1 MKERRFVMG
10 VFDKVLKKFK
20 MVPEDD
26 EYDEYDEFSE
36 ESEAGQEVKTKK
48 AKKPKKTR
56 EESFAEEDEGSSYG
70 AYSNPGKVSEEPS
83 QRPSSAYSNKDN
95 VKVFSMNGKSQK
107 GNTDVCMIM
116 PRSFDD
122 ATTIA
127 DMLLEYK
134 AVVLNMEGIDMAA
147 AQRLIDFASGA
158 CYTVGGNLQKISKKI
173 FMIVPQNMNLS
184 GDFDQLMG
192 DMVDLN
198 ALGSQR

>member
-1 MKERRFVMG
+1 MG

-20 MVPEDD
+20 MVPEDE
-26 EYDEYDEFSE
+26 EYDDYDEFDDGAEQE
-36 ESEAGQEVKTKK
+36 EV
-48 AKKPKKTR
+48 KPKKVKKVKKESYDDF
-56 EESFAEEDEGSSYG
+56 EETSSYG
-70 AYSNPGKVSEEPS
+70 AYSNPGKAREEPV
-83 QRPSSAYSNKDN
+83 QRPASSYSGKEN
-95 VKVFSMNGKSQK
+95 VKVLSMSGKSQK

-184 GDFDQLMG
+184 GDFDQLVG

-198 ALGSQR
+198 ALNQR